1 MPADRSHNRLLAA
14 LSEPAFALWSP
25 LLEWVP
31 LALGQVLQAPGVAV
45 NHVYF
50 PTSALVSLR
59 YGASIDAAVEV
70 AVVGND
76 SVVGTAGLMGAEQA
90 YSHALVSTAG
100 AGFRL
105 PAAAFRAAIERADE
119 VLRLLLRHTQAL
131 IVQISQTAWCHQHH
145 TLPQQLARWMLVR
158 LDRLPADASDL
169 GPPWPGLLPMAEH
182 EAVVAA
188 MASLEGH
195 GAIAWH
201 HDHLRVPDRHR
212 LERLACGCHSLIR
225 RECDGLMA

>member
-14 LSEPAFALWSP
+14 LSEPAFALWAPQIERVS
-25 LLEWVP
+25 

-45 NHVYF
+45 EHVYF

-59 YGASIDAAVEV
+59 YGASIDAALEV
-70 AVVGND
+70 AVIGND

-100 AGFRL
+100 AAFRL
-105 PAAAFRAAIERADE
+105 PAAAFQAAIERADE

-131 IVQISQTAWCHQHH
+131 IVQLSQTAWCRQHH
-145 TLPQQLARWMLVR
+145 SPTQQLARWMLVR
-158 LDRLPADASDL
+158 LNRLPADASDL
-169 GPPWPGLLPMAEH
+169 GPPWPGLLPTVQHQAT
-182 EAVVAA
+182 AAA
-188 MASLEGH
+188 MASLADH
-195 GAIAWH
+195 GAIAWKQG
-201 HDHLRVPDRHR
+201 HLLVADRHP

-225 RECDGLMA
+225 TECERLMT